1 MVNIQNL
8 LGLKRKKK
16 LFDMTEQIIS
26 KNLVMHTKLFSAHSM
41 QDKFK
46 D

>member
-1 MVNIQNL
+1 
-8 LGLKRKKK
+8 
-16 LFDMTEQIIS
+16 MTEQIIS

-46 D
+46 DRTV